1 MYIYIWVVNHW
12 ISGMHLQVGEIF
24 ASPKNCKASKVNFK
38 FAQSKLFQFKVRTLS
53 FPGRLGPGHDP
64 SYNLLT

>member
-38 FAQSKLFQFKVRTLS
+38 FAQ
-53 FPGRLGPGHDP
+53 
-64 SYNLLT
+64 